1 MSIFDK
7 FNKSVDLEG
16 MKKDVKEVE
25 ENGGGGFEDVPFAKY
40 EVAVDK
46 MEVKATKNGDKLMLS
61 IVFKVV
67 DGSYKGRLI
76 FYNQVIMSG
85 FGIHNASEMLRS
97 LKPGFDIIFEDY
109 NQYAELVSMVQ
120 DAVKDNFEYLLDYNE
135 NDKKFKT
142 YSIEEVYED

>member
-97 LKPGFDIIFEDY
+97 LKPCFEIIFEDY
-109 NQYAELVSMVQ
+109 KQYAELVSMVQ

-135 NDKKFKT
+135 NNKKFKT
-142 YSIEEVYED
+142 YSIVEVYED

>member
-67 DGSYKGRLI
+67 PDSSRK
-76 FYNQVIMSG
+76 
-85 FGIHNASEMLRS
+85 
-97 LKPGFDIIFEDY
+97 
-109 NQYAELVSMVQ
+109 
-120 DAVKDNFEYLLDYNE
+120 
-135 NDKKFKT
+135 
-142 YSIEEVYED
+142 

>member
-25 ENGGGGFEDVPFAKY
+25 ENGRGGFEDVPFAKY

-46 MEVKATKNGDKLMLS
+46 MEVKLNKNGDKVMLS
-61 IVFKVV
+61 IVFKIVE
-67 DGSYKGRLI
+67 GKYKGRLI
-76 FYNQVIMSG
+76 FYNQVMMSG

-109 NQYAELVSMVQ
+109 DQYAELVSMVQ